1 MAKKN
6 IEIRLIADEEN
17 ISNNVSA
24 LVNGNIIRYI
34 EDNVSVTIKKSNDYI
49 TMIRENNEY
58 RLTLKFNKNRKE
70 IGKYLLKDN
79 NMLLN
84 LEILTKE
91 LIIDK
96 NKIYILYELNEE
108 YREFELSIKEWFYD
122 SEVRENYYY
131 DSK

>member
-24 LVNGNIIRYI
+24 LVNSNIIRYI

-108 YREFELSIKEWFYD
+108 YREFELSIKE
-122 SEVRENYYY
+122 
-131 DSK
+131 